1 MHPSACPPAA
11 PGQAFPEIG
20 YLDETTRPMMKDMG
34 RRRALRHILAAAGLA
49 TTRSASATTSPDRR
63 HDDRGSF
70 SLDGTRLRFFHPS
83 IRQRESFLMLADTH
97 LFRDDPRGE
106 PFRTYSNRMARAY
119 NRTRHFLTG
128 EETQP
133 EACFRASLDHAVQ
146 KGFSKLAL
154 VGDILSFPSEAGVEW
169 TMQQL
174 AAAGIPHVY
183 TAGNHDWH
191 YEGMEGSS
199 ADLRRDWCRNRLA
212 PLYKGTHPLMHL
224 EPMGDVDMLLIDNST
239 YEILPEQLDFF
250 RERER
255 KGRPMLLLLHI
266 PLYVPG
272 RPLGFGCGHPDWKA
286 ENDRS
291 WQLERR
297 QPWRSDGHSRTT
309 MAFHRAVFRSD
320 HVMGILAGHIHSPS
334 VDVID
339 GIPQIVTEANARGA
353 HLEVE
358 LLPMSTADGAG
369 PIRSQR
375 FP

>member
-1 MHPSACPPAA
+1 MTMDRK
-11 PGQAFPEIG
+11 AFI
-20 YLDETTRPMMKDMG
+20 
-34 RRRALRHILAAAGLA
+34 
-49 TTRSASATTSPDRR
+49 RSASACMAGAGILGPAALASIPGDGTRS
-63 HDDRGSF
+63 DRGSF
-70 SLDGTRLRFFHPS
+70 SLDGTRLRFHHPS
-83 IRQRESFLMLADTH
+83 IRRRESFLMLADTH
-97 LFRDDPRGE
+97 LFRDDARGE
-106 PFRTYSNRMARAY
+106 PFRSYSGRMARAY

-128 EETQP
+128 EETDP
-133 EACFRASLDHAVQ
+133 EACFRASLEHAV
-146 KGFSKLAL
+146 KKEASRIAL

-174 AAAGIPHVY
+174 ASAGIPHVY

-199 ADLRRDWCRNRLA
+199 SELRRHWCRERLK
-212 PLYKGTHPLMHL
+212 PLYRGTDPLVHL
-224 EPMGDVDMLLIDNST
+224 EPMGDADLLLIDNST
-239 YEILPEQLDFF
+239 YEIQPEQLDFF
-250 RERER
+250 RARER
-255 KGRPMLLLLHI
+255 KARPMILLLHI

-286 ENDRS
+286 QNDRS

-297 QPWRSDGHSRTT
+297 QPWRSEGHTRTT
-309 MAFHRAVFRSD
+309 MAFHRAVFCSD

-334 VDVID
+334 VDVVD

-358 LLPMSTADGAG
+358 LLPVSSPAEGAG

-375 FP
+375 LP

>member
-1 MHPSACPPAA
+1 MDRKS
-11 PGQAFPEIG
+11 FI
-20 YLDETTRPMMKDMG
+20 
-34 RRRALRHILAAAGLA
+34 
-49 TTRSASATTSPDRR
+49 RSASAWMASAGLMGSAALARDAGERNRP
-63 HDDRGSF
+63 DRGSF

-97 LFRDDPRGE
+97 LFRDDARGE
-106 PFRTYSNRMARAY
+106 PFRTYSGRMAKAY
-119 NRTRHFLTG
+119 NRTRHFQTG
-128 EETQP
+128 AETDP
-133 EACFRASLDHAVQ
+133 EACFRASLEQAFK

-154 VGDILSFPSEAGVEW
+154 VGDIISFPSEAGVEW

-174 AAAGIPHVY
+174 ESTGIPHVY

-199 ADLRRDWCRNRLA
+199 AELRKDWCRSRLA
-212 PLYKGTHPLMHL
+212 PLYRGNDPLMHL
-224 EPMGDVDMLLIDNST
+224 ESMGDTDLLLIDNST

-250 RERER
+250 KERER
-255 KGRPMLLLLHI
+255 KGRPLLLLLHI

-286 ENDRS
+286 KNDRS

-297 QPWRSDGHSRTT
+297 QPWRTEGHTRTT
-309 MAFHRAVFRSD
+309 MAFHRAVFRSES
-320 HVMGILAGHIHSPS
+320 VMGILAGHIHSPS
-334 VDVID
+334 VDVVD

-358 LLPMSTADGAG
+358 LLPLASAEEAWPM
-369 PIRSQR
+369 RSQR

>member
-1 MHPSACPPAA
+1 MDRKH
-11 PGQAFPEIG
+11 FI
-20 YLDETTRPMMKDMG
+20 
-34 RRRALRHILAAAGLA
+34 
-49 TTRSASATTSPDRR
+49 RSASAWMAGAGLMGPAAFANDAVDRDR
-63 HDDRGSF
+63 PDRGSF
-70 SLDGTRLRFFHPS
+70 SLDGTKLRFFHPS

-97 LFRDDPRGE
+97 LFRDDARGE
-106 PFRTYSNRMARAY
+106 PFRTYSGRMAKAY
-119 NRTRHFLTG
+119 NRTRHFQSG
-128 EETQP
+128 AETDP
-133 EACFRASLDHAVQ
+133 ESCFRTSLEHAVQ
-146 KGFSKLAL
+146 KGFSRLAL

-169 TMQQL
+169 TLQQL
-174 AAAGIPHVY
+174 AATGIRHLY

-199 ADLRRDWCRNRLA
+199 NELRRQWSAERLK
-212 PLYKGTHPLMHL
+212 PLYGSNDPLFHL
-224 EPMGDVDMLLIDNST
+224 EPMGDADLLLIDNST
-239 YEILPEQLDFF
+239 YEILPGQLEFF

-286 ENDRS
+286 ANDRS

-297 QPWRSDGHSRTT
+297 QPWRMEGHTRTT
-309 MAFHRAVFRSD
+309 MAFHRAVFRSE

-334 VDVID
+334 VDVVE

-358 LLPMSTADGAG
+358 LLPLASAEDAG
-369 PIRSQR
+369 PMRSQR
-375 FP
+375 LP